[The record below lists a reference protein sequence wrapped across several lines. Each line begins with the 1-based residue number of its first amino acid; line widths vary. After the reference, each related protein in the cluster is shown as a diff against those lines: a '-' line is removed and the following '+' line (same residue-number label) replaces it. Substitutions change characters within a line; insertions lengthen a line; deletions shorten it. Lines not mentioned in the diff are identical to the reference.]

1 MISKSVKIVAMA
13 GMALLALAGQAG
25 AASQQL
31 ITVTRNGVQRL
42 PLSAAAGS
50 VIVANPEIADVNV
63 VDSHTVYVIGRGY
76 GASAVTILDRAGH
89 PIFDGRVMVTA
100 GQQNAVTM
108 YKGSTPTVM
117 LCSNVCQPAQ
127 GAVVASPDAGASGS
141 ARTAGSAE
149 APGVGGLS
157 AVAAATTPGQ

>member
-1 MISKSVKIVAMA
+1 MISKSVKIAAMA
-13 GMALLALAGQAG
+13 GMALLAFAAQAG
-25 AASQQL
+25 ATPQQL

-89 PIFDGRVMVTA
+89 PIFDGQVMVTA

-117 LCSNVCQPAQ
+117 VCSNVCQPQ
-127 GAVVASPDAGASGS
+127 DGGLLASGAGA
-141 ARTAGSAE
+141 
-149 APGVGGLS
+149 P
-157 AVAAATTPGQ
+157 AAAKPGSTTTTTVFQATKTETPQ